1 MKNDLKNKIQGIK
14 STVKDAF
21 DKQTDKVNTDQSK
34 TDFSKTSSDPLIR
47 DKGVTGKN
55 ERKAS

>member
-1 MKNDLKNKIQGIK
+1 MKEDLKNKIQGIK

-21 DKQTDKVNTDQSK
+21 DKQTSKVNTDQSK
-34 TDFSKTSSDPLIR
+34 TGFSKATDPLIR

-55 ERKAS
+55 EKKAS

>member
-1 MKNDLKNKIQGIK
+1 MKEELKNKIQGIK

-21 DKQTDKVNTDQSK
+21 DKQTSKVNTDQSK
-34 TDFSKTSSDPLIR
+34 TDFNKTTDPLIR
-47 DKGVTGKN
+47 DKGLTGKN